1 VVVRDPVALSE
12 EDELGLGVNVCDT
25 DGLCDAV
32 CVSLLDDVSV
42 ADAVGTDEEVAVTEG
57 VAVGVSPPVTV
68 WVGVANCE
76 EDCVTE
82 LVEAPLDVGDVD
94 NDGACEGDAVTPA
107 L

>member
-1 VVVRDPVALSE
+1 MVRDPVALSE

-42 ADAVGTDEEVAVTEG
+42 ADTVGTDEEVAVTEG

-94 NDGACEGDAVTPA
+94 NVGACEGDAVTLA